1 MSHVSKSGS
10 LPYSSSFLHERPLVS
25 GKNKG
30 GEPVR
35 KVQLICPLPA
45 EQTGLSDGG
54 RPGRLALLLSRSP
67 AHPAHPRKEEQS
79 LEQGTPPGPEHCLLV
94 KPSPPLKRPQLR
106 TTFQGQE
113 WNSSHIRPVTLPDV
127 RRHCASSYRTFF
139 LSPLTEGWMGFFF

>member
-45 EQTGLSDGG
+45 EQTGLGDGG

-67 AHPAHPRKEEQS
+67 THPAHPRKEE
-79 LEQGTPPGPEHCLLV
+79 
-94 KPSPPLKRPQLR
+94 
-106 TTFQGQE
+106 
-113 WNSSHIRPVTLPDV
+113 
-127 RRHCASSYRTFF
+127 
-139 LSPLTEGWMGFFF
+139 